1 MIQFMD
7 FIEEIE
13 EKKVILGNID
23 DIVSR
28 GDE

>member
-1 MIQFMD
+1 MD

>member
-7 FIEEIE
+7 FGEEIE
-13 EKKVILGNID
+13 EKEVILGNID